1 MKRQDFTGPQRR
13 PKALDLPKKCRDR
26 TRLRHRSFFSAA
38 GVSRFAKKR
47 VPPPKSCEAPREKA
61 LGYVCGIQVK
71 RALVPAVFENK
82 RGFANTAAAG
92 LKLISEAPW
101 ETRSRAAWR

>member
-1 MKRQDFTGPQRR
+1 MQRPNSFETPVFFFCGRRQPIRKEAG
-13 PKALDLPKKCRDR
+13 A
-26 TRLRHRSFFSAA
+26 SAQI
-38 GVSRFAKKR
+38 R
-47 VPPPKSCEAPREKA
+47 EAPREKA

-101 ETRSRAAWR
+101 KTRSRAAWG

>member
-1 MKRQDFTGPQRR
+1 MQR
-13 PKALDLPKKCRDR
+13 PDSFETPV
-26 TRLRHRSFFSAA
+26 FFSAA

-82 RGFANTAAAG
+82 RGFANTVAAG

>member
-1 MKRQDFTGPQRR
+1 MQR
-13 PKALDLPKKCRDR
+13 PDSFETPV
-26 TRLRHRSFFSAA
+26 FFSAA

-101 ETRSRAAWR
+101 KMRSRAAWR

>member
-1 MKRQDFTGPQRR
+1 MQR
-13 PKALDLPKKCRDR
+13 PD
-26 TRLRHRSFFSAA
+26 SFETPVFFCAA

-47 VPPPKSCEAPREKA
+47 GASAQIREAPREKA

-101 ETRSRAAWR
+101 KTRSRAAWG